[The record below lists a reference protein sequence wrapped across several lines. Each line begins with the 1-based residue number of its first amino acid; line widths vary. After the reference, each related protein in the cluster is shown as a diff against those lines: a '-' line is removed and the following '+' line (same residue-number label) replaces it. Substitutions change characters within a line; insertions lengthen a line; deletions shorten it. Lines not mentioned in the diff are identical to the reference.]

1 MKYDEVMEKY
11 VYPLLE
17 AGHTDM
23 AVVIEALMLRIRE
36 LSDNE
41 YMFYDDLADMT
52 KGMERNE

>member
-41 YMFYDDLADMT
+41 YMFYDDLAEMT
-52 KGMERNE
+52 KVMK